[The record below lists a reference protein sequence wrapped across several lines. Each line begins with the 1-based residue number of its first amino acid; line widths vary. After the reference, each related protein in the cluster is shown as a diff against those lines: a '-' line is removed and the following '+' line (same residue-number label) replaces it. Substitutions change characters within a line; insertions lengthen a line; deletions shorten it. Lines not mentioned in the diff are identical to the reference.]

1 MVNANDQKPPLRRHG
16 AVGIH
21 SVNRFVFTVPRL
33 EEALRFYSTFGL
45 DVRHVD
51 DRLELYTYG
60 SAHHWGTVFEG
71 GERKCLQFMSFGVY
85 EEDLGAIEQRL
96 TGAETIE
103 PHALS
108 NGEGLWIRDP
118 EGTPLQIVVG
128 PKMSPSAKTQPE
140 PLPAIEAGRGA
151 APNRKKVS
159 PVRPRY
165 LSHVLLHAVDVD
177 AQVDFYSR
185 VLGLRLSDTSKGI
198 VAFMHGPHASD
209 HHLVAFAKS
218 PAPGLHHTSWD
229 VGSLHDVGQGAEQ
242 MRMAGYDQGWGLGR
256 HVLGSNYFYYV
267 RDPWGSYAEYS
278 FDIDFVPA
286 DLEWPAADHPPEDS
300 FYVWGPKVPDDFVT
314 NYEVAEGSS
323 SNA

>member
-1 MVNANDQKPPLRRHG
+1 MSDANDQTTQPRRSG
-16 AVGIH
+16 ALGVH
-21 SVNRFVFTVPRL
+21 SVNRFVFTVPKL
-33 EEALRFYSTFGL
+33 AEAERFYSTFGL
-45 DVRHVD
+45 DVRREG
-51 DRLELYTYG
+51 DRLDLYTFK
-60 SAHHWGTVFEG
+60 SPHCWGTVFEG
-71 GERKCLQFMSFGVY
+71 GEKKRLQYLSFGVY
-85 EEDLGAIEQRL
+85 AEDLEAIKNRL
-96 TGAETIE
+96 AQVEVVA
-103 PHALS
+103 PHPLS

-128 PKMSPSAKTQPE
+128 PKMSPSGKSQAEAPAAVE
-140 PLPAIEAGRGA
+140 PGRGA

-159 PVRPRY
+159 PVHPRY
-165 LSHVLLHAVDVD
+165 LSHILLYAVDVD
-177 AQVDFYSR
+177 AQVEFYGR
-185 VLGLRLSDTSKGI
+185 VLGLRLSDISKGI

-229 VGSLHDVGQGAEQ
+229 VGSLHDVGLGAEQ
-242 MRMAGYDQGWGLGR
+242 MRTAGYHEGWGLGR

-286 DLEWPAADHPPEDS
+286 DLDWPAADHPPEDS

-314 NYEVAEGSS
+314 NYEVAESAAS
-323 SNA
+323 HA